1 MKPVPRLLVA
11 TCAAI
16 LAAGGASAQVCNLG
30 TTTFFDTSVTCP
42 GPGRELCNTG
52 RIYLWNT
59 WSYGGKQFLIGSTYS
74 NAIFYD
80 VSDPTSPTQVLNPGP
95 YQPWGQAEA
104 DNVPDDD
111 RQQWDVALLDNY
123 QYGLTMF
130 QNYGW
135 ATFRVNVSPTTG
147 NPTGFTNIS
156 RFRDPILPSS
166 SPASFARLFRG
177 GDDQVYAVGAWLNQ
191 STSAVVIAPFTSG
204 VIDSASARA
213 VSGVSAGD
221 RLETLVRNNKFYLLA
236 FHNYAVKIFDLSTVT
251 AAALAN
257 PLWSLSSING
267 VGSGAFDF
275 YVDKDSARLALLNSG
290 NAFTNPP
297 TAGAV
302 SVYDLSDPANPS
314 LVATMTLDAKAF
326 NAVACTR
333 TVVVAAQSSP
343 YPSAPWVQVFS
354 IANPASPFEIARGQ
368 LDPPTKTGESIQD
381 LWVGTGGTGDIGIYE
396 AAFSVGSM
404 TRLSATCLSLDPV
417 ASFTVTGGVAAE
429 TCPATPTGASQGI
442 ADEGFPGD
450 TFTIADHSYGE
461 ITGKTVTITQVAGAQ
476 VFTSTWNA
484 LSGQWSNG
492 LSWTPATSATPGEY
506 YVEMDLTPQAG
517 TNYTRTM
524 SIWLCDSPSAA
535 LAFTQGGAQNLVGD
549 SVNVSAA
556 ATAGHPNA
564 TTPYSFYVIP
574 PGGAAQALTAGGSTL
589 ASPYTLATKGSYTLG
604 VVAHYDFLGTA
615 TTCGGVDPQFLN
627 SVAGNFDS
635 CASLTASA
643 ANGVSLFEVWQ
654 NGVKVADSTSP
665 GAVLVDQATTL
676 KFTGTVASAY
686 TPNFVW
692 NIQNVA
698 SHLTCSFTASPYTGS
713 TCAIGANTW
722 TVGNAFW
729 MNMGLQVCSG
739 VPAGTENCSGGTT
752 EDTIAAPQVN
762 VTPSQ
767 YSFAFHLTTTSPTIG
782 QSVGAVV
789 DEVTGTFSSM
799 TVVYGGTACD
809 GSTQKTVTCGD
820 VLGVPGTNPCVV
832 GKTLATFTY
841 NSSGAKTV
849 TASGLVAGSTVP
861 GTNNSGQVTVGAS
874 GSCGPQPL
882 TVSANPSSTTVGS
895 TVTFSISPTLTQ
907 NGDSAT
913 FTFGDGQNG
922 SLTYPC
928 PPLVGCTVSHSYSTA
943 NTYTVNAS
951 ATIGGASYAGSTTVT
966 ITSGGGGGTLT
977 ISPSKNPANPGDSVV
992 FSFSPTLS
1000 RAGDALTV
1008 NFGDGQQGTVSYP
1021 CPLGSCTAVHVYN
1034 TANTF
1039 TVSASGTA
1047 GGAGVS
1053 GSLQLQ
1059 VLNNCQYPSAPT
1071 ANFTVSPNPA
1081 NATHPVQF
1089 TDTSTGNP
1097 TSWSWKFGDA
1107 AGIFGGGS
1115 STQQNPVY
1123 TYAVEGTYTVTLT
1136 ASNCRGSTQKQIQVV
1151 VGPSCTETEVPTP
1164 DFTWSPTGTL
1174 ASYPQQMQPYA
1185 GQQVTLTDASTN
1197 SANSWHWDFG
1207 DGTTAN
1213 VTTPSTTH
1221 AWAQPGTYTVTAT
1234 VSNCVGPAQPVSKTI
1249 TVASDIRPVTADFTW
1264 SPSSNL
1270 ATGTPAIFTAAQGP
1284 AYGDPDTFTWTFDDG
1299 STQYGPQVTYTFT
1312 CGGSRRVTLAA
1323 ERSNYHDPNGPGRVT
1338 KTIQVTGDTCA
1349 PESVM
1354 AVDAAKVKGLN
1365 GTDWHADLRIYN
1377 PSASPTSVTL
1387 QFLPAGQDNSDPFT
1401 LGPYKPAVPPH
1412 ATLVLNDILQWLQ
1425 DQSGGQ
1431 AFSKTALRVTY
1442 QNDDDVPPVVLMNTY
1457 NLLPDGSRYGQINS
1471 GVNVIPGST
1480 QTPLWLT
1487 GLHNNGVTDGF
1498 RTNYSIVN
1506 LQGDPGGVN
1515 GITFTL
1521 YDTTGAFLG
1530 SKTFNLAPYGYIQDS
1545 IRNLFGAGFDDIG
1558 DFSMKIDVPAGREIQ
1573 TYASVMDNHTGD
1585 PVMIPAITPP
1595 DSPIYL
1601 PAIGHLNGVGGTV
1614 WRADLQLTNPDG
1626 AAHTWRV
1633 TYTPKAGDGV
1643 NGTFADVTVPGN
1655 ASVVGND
1662 VVGLLYGNLI
1672 SSDTQTSGII
1682 RIAPAPSDGSSVYPI
1697 VEARAYNVAPNGTY
1711 GQGIPPLW
1719 AAKGVSAGDGRKL
1732 VLAGMSTE
1740 DIARTNVGFVDLSES
1755 DNVNFAVY
1763 FYNEDGTLLNPT
1775 NGDGSPQPLTI
1786 SIGPGTWDQDKLENR
1801 FRNAFKT
1808 SLPANLRAVSAEI
1821 TVTSGGPGY
1830 AYATVI
1836 DSMTGDPNFV
1846 AAQPVP

>member
-275 YVDKDSARLALLNSG
+275 YVDKDSARLAMLTSG

-314 LVATMTLDAKAF
+314 LIATMTLDAKAF

-368 LDPPTKTGESIQD
+368 LDPPAKTGESIQD

-396 AAFSVGSM
+396 AAFSIGSM

-417 ASFTVTGGVAAE
+417 ASFTVTGGAAAA
-429 TCPATPTGASQGI
+429 TCPATPTGESVGVV
-442 ADEGFPGD
+442 DEGFPGD
-450 TFTIADHSYGE
+450 TFAIADGSYGE
-461 ITGKTVTITQVAGAQ
+461 ITGRTVTITNQATGAQ
-476 VFTSTWNA
+476 VFTSTWNP
-484 LSGQWSNG
+484 LGGWSSG

-506 YVEMDLTPQAG
+506 YVTMDLTPQTG
-517 TNYTRTM
+517 SNYTKTM
-524 SIWLCDSPSAA
+524 SIFLCGNPAAA
-535 LAFTQGGAQNLVGD
+535 LAITQGGQQNLVGD
-549 SVNVSAA
+549 AINVSAG
-556 ATAGHPNA
+556 ATTGHPNA
-564 TTPYSFYVIP
+564 ATPYSFYVIP
-574 PGGAAQALTAGGSTL
+574 QGSGDSPLTASGSTL
-589 ASPYTLATKGSYTLG
+589 ASPYPLSAKGSYLFG
-604 VVAHYDFLGTA
+604 VVAHYDFAGSDQSA
-615 TTCGGVDPQFLN
+615 CS
-627 SVAGNFDS
+627 SVPAGYLTSNYDS
-635 CASLTASA
+635 CAFVTVTAD
-643 ANGVSLFEVWQ
+643 NGVSLFEVWQ
-654 NGVKVADSTSP
+654 NGAKVADSATP
-665 GAVLVDQATTL
+665 GVVLVDQATTL
-676 KFTGTVASAY
+676 KFTGKVASQYA
-686 TPNFVW
+686 PNFVW
-692 NIQNVA
+692 NIPDVA
-698 SHLTCSFTASPYTGS
+698 SHLTCAFTASPYTGS

-722 TVGNAFW
+722 TVGSAFW

-789 DEVTGTFSSM
+789 DAVTGTFSSM
-799 TVVYGGTACD
+799 TVVYGGQACD

-820 VLGVPGTNPCVV
+820 LLGIPGSNPCAV
-832 GKTLATFTY
+832 GHTLATFTY
-841 NSSGAKTV
+841 NSSGTKTV

-861 GTNNSGQVTVGAS
+861 GTNNSGPVTVAAT

-882 TVSANPSSTTVGS
+882 TVSANPSSAQTGR
-895 TVTFSISPTLTQ
+895 TVTFSITPTLTQ
-907 NGDSAT
+907 AGDTVTYTYGEGGPQTVA
-913 FTFGDGQNG
+913 
-922 SLTYPC
+922 YPC
-928 PPLVGCTVSHSYSTA
+928 PLGSCAGSHAYSTA
-943 NTYTVNAS
+943 NIYTVNAN
-951 ATIGGASYAGSTTVT
+951 ATIGGASYSGSTSIT
-966 ITSGGGGGTLT
+966 ITSGGGGGGNLT
-977 ISPSKNPANPGDSVV
+977 ISPNKNPANPGDSVV
-992 FSFSPTLS
+992 FSFSPTLN

-1008 NFGDGQQGTVSYP
+1008 NFGDGQQGAVSYP

-1047 GGAGVS
+1047 GGAAVS

-1059 VLNNCQYPSAPT
+1059 VLNNCQYPAAPT

-1123 TYAVEGTYTVTLT
+1123 TYAAEGTYTVTLT

-1174 ASYPQQMQPYA
+1174 AGYPQQQQPYA
-1185 GQQVTLTDASTN
+1185 GQQITLTDASTN

-1207 DGTTAN
+1207 DGATAN
-1213 VTTPSTTH
+1213 VTTPRTTH

-1270 ATGTPAIFTAAQGP
+1270 ATGTPVIFTAAQGP

-1299 STQYGPQVTYTFT
+1299 SAQNGPQVTYTFT
-1312 CGGSRRVTLAA
+1312 CGGSRRVTLTA

-1338 KTIQVTGDTCA
+1338 KTIQVTGDTCG

-1365 GTDWHADLRIYN
+1365 GTDWHADLRVYN
-1377 PSASPTSVTL
+1377 PSASSTSVTL
-1387 QFLPAGQDNSDPFT
+1387 QFLEVGKDNSDPFT
-1401 LGPYKPAVPPH
+1401 VGPYKPALPPH
-1412 ATLVLNDILQWLQ
+1412 GTLVLDDILQWVQ
-1425 DQSGGQ
+1425 DNW
-1431 AFSKTALRVTY
+1431 AEDFTKTALRVTY
-1442 QNDDDVPPVVLMNTY
+1442 QNDDDVPPVVLVRTY

-1471 GVNVIPGST
+1471 GVDVVPGNT

-1487 GLHNNGVTDGF
+1487 GLHNNGLTDGF

-1521 YDTTGAFLG
+1521 YDTTGSFLA

-1558 DFSMKIDVPAGREIQ
+1558 DFSLKIDVPTGKDIQ
-1573 TYASVMDNHTGD
+1573 AYASVMDNHTGD
-1585 PVMIPAITPP
+1585 PVMIPAIAPP

-1601 PAIGHLNGVGGTV
+1601 PAIGHLNGIGGTV
-1614 WRADLQLTNPDG
+1614 WRADVQLTNPDG
-1626 AAHTWRV
+1626 VAHTWEV
-1633 TYTPKAGDGV
+1633 KYTPKAGDNLPPV
-1643 NGTFADVTVPGN
+1643 APTVLVADHSSVFA
-1655 ASVVGND
+1655 SD
-1662 VVGLLYGNLI
+1662 VVETLYGGLL
-1672 SSDTQTSGII
+1672 SPDAQTSGII
-1682 RIAPAPSDGSSVYPI
+1682 RITPADGSGVYPI
-1697 VEARAYNVAPNGTY
+1697 VEARAYNLTPNGTF

-1719 AAKGVSAGDGRKL
+1719 AAKGVTAGDGRKL
-1732 VLAGMSTE
+1732 VLAGMSSE
-1740 DIARTNVGFVDLSES
+1740 DIARTNLGFVNVSEG
-1755 DNVNFAVY
+1755 DNVSFAVY